1 MNKSKMLVTSAQNR
15 ILKNKIENIT
25 FEKNQ
30 LNDKLLQSEDMN
42 LQLTNELTIKCKQLE
57 QLIQNMKYVQ
67 LHYQQSQNELKAQ
80 LLLAQNQ
87 INTFK
92 SENEV
97 LKQQLDE
104 LQSILLI
111 QSTQQQGKDI
121 QIAQQNIPQQQ
132 SNQNIIIESNQDL
145 HSKQTDSNQ
154 TDQSP
159 DLIQIQQPAPLP
171 IKTVKKQTNSI
182 SKLKFSQLA
191 RTILNMNGNE
201 EQICAKIQKLNDKNK
216 FFHQMANECYGCPSK
231 NEFQN
236 YYKKIYLQALYN
248 GRLTTADQKLIV
260 DEYLKVRQ
268 ESVQNGQ
275 TKINYHIAL
284 QIHKQYFLNRD
295 IFIQNIMDII
305 EKTQDTQ

>member
-1 MNKSKMLVTSAQNR
+1 MNQSRMHVTSAQNR
-15 ILKNKIENIT
+15 ILKNKLENIT

-30 LNDKLLQSEDMN
+30 LNNKLLQSEDMN
-42 LQLTNELTIKCKQLE
+42 LQLTNELTSKCKQLE
-57 QLIQNMKYVQ
+57 QLIQNMKYMQ

-121 QIAQQNIPQQQ
+121 QIPQQNIPL
-132 SNQNIIIESNQDL
+132 SNQNIIIETIQDETNQDL
-145 HSKQTDSNQ
+145 HSKQSDSNQ
-154 TDQSP
+154 TDP
-159 DLIQIQQPAPLP
+159 DLIQIQLPPP
-171 IKTVKKQTNSI
+171 IKTVKKPNSI
-182 SKLKFSQLA
+182 SKSKFSQLA
-191 RTILNMNGNE
+191 KTILDMSGNE
-201 EQICAKIQKLNDKNK
+201 EQICAKIQKLNDKNN
-216 FFHQMANECYGCPSK
+216 FFNQMANECYGCPSK

-248 GRLTTADQKLIV
+248 GRLTAADQKLIV

-268 ESVQNGQ
+268 SAQNGQ

-284 QIHKQYFLNRD
+284 QIHKQHFLNRD